1 MITRA
6 GLHSLEGHESYD
18 RESIH
23 GGDKEHGFIT
33 IPAVDVARSSINC
46 VNYTTLEEI
55 NGMNVDEIM
64 ASYHHR
70 SIEALDL
77 RNVLYSR
84 NLLS

>member
-6 GLHSLEGHESYD
+6 GLHSLLGTRSYD

-23 GGDKEHGFIT
+23 GGDKGMVYNNT
-33 IPAVDVARSSINC
+33 CRRRRQSSINC
-46 VNYTTLEEI
+46 VNYPTLEEI

-70 SIEALDL
+70 SIEA
-77 RNVLYSR
+77 
-84 NLLS
+84 